1 MDKIA
6 ELAGIAATLPL
17 TPGVYKMYNKHG
29 KIIYVGKSKALK
41 NRVSQYFQNVSQ
53 HTPKT
58 LRMVQEVDHFECVF
72 TNTETEALVLENE
85 LIKLYTPK
93 YNIKLKDDKS
103 YPYICLTTSEK
114 YPRLTLVRSKNSREH
129 KNDKLFG
136 PYSSAITVRRVI
148 DTANKL
154 FMLPTCTRKFP
165 RDIGRDRPCLNYHIK
180 QCCGVC
186 TGNVSDE
193 DYKKITDRVESFLK
207 EDYEEV
213 LSSLEKLMLD
223 ASEELNFE
231 KAATYRDIYRSVEAL
246 RNKQKILLQERQ
258 DRDIFGY
265 WADDVS
271 GCLSV
276 LILRR
281 GKLIDS
287 ERILIGADEILESDT
302 FSAFLTEYYKTREYI
317 PNVIMIPPEL
327 NSEELSECREYLS
340 SLAGKSVTIHCP
352 ERGQFRRLLQM
363 SADNAREYVM
373 HQRMAND
380 KQDKKLFELAEIL
393 SLEVLPEHI
402 EAYDISNSGK
412 EHTVAGMICI
422 KDGKFS
428 KKDYRLFNIKG
439 CVQDDYSAMKEA
451 LSRRMAHYQQELAD
465 TEADKKWSLPDLILL
480 DGGVGHVNVIKELL
494 LEMNIDVPV
503 FGMVKDEHHKT
514 RTLTDGENEVSIA
527 ANQTVFRFVYGIQEE
542 IHRFTFGAMDKKRRG
557 AVKHSS
563 LEKISGIGETKAKK
577 LMESF
582 KTVAKIKE
590 ASIDELSSV
599 KGISRTDAVNVYEYF
614 HKNNKITKNG
624 VDL

>member
-1 MDKIA
+1 MDKIS
-6 ELAGIAATLPL
+6 ELAGIAATLPA
-17 TPGVYKMYNKHG
+17 TCGVYKMYNKHG

-41 NRVSQYFQNVSQ
+41 NRVSQYFQNISQ
-53 HTPKT
+53 HNPKT
-58 LRMVQEVDHFECVF
+58 LRMVHEVDRFECVF

-103 YPYICLTTSEK
+103 YPYICLSTSEK
-114 YPRLTLVRSKNSREH
+114 FPKLSLVRSKNAKEH

-165 RDIGRDRPCLNYHIK
+165 RDIGRERPCLNYHIK

-186 TGNVSDE
+186 TGNVSE
-193 DYKKITDRVESFLK
+193 EEYKKITDRVESFLK
-207 EDYEEV
+207 EEYEDV
-213 LSSLEKLMLD
+213 LESLEKLMLE

-246 RNKQKILLQERQ
+246 CNKQKILLQERQ

-265 WADDVS
+265 WSDDVS

-287 ERILIGADEILESDT
+287 ERILIGADEILDSYT
-302 FSAFLTEYYKTREYI
+302 FAAFLTDYYKTREYI
-317 PNVIMIPPEL
+317 PHVIMVPPEL
-327 NSEELSECREYLS
+327 HSDELVECREYLAALS
-340 SLAGKSVTIHCP
+340 GKNVTIHCP
-352 ERGQFRRLLQM
+352 ERGQFRKLLSL

-373 HQRMAND
+373 HQRMVND
-380 KQDKKLFELAEIL
+380 KQDKKLYELATIL
-393 SLEVLPEHI
+393 SLEVLPERI
-402 EAYDISNSGK
+402 EAYDVSNSGK
-412 EHTVAGMICI
+412 EHTVAGMICVRN
-422 KDGKFS
+422 GKFS
-428 KKDYRLFNIKG
+428 KKDYRLFNIRDS
-439 CVQDDYSAMKEA
+439 VQDDYSSMREA
-451 LSRRMAHYQQELAD
+451 LSRRMAHYQQEFSD
-465 TEADKKWSLPDLILL
+465 GVEDKKWQLPDLILL
-480 DGGVGHVNVIKELL
+480 DGGVGHVSVIKTLL
-494 LEMNIDVPV
+494 DEMNVDVPV

-527 ANQTVFRFVYGIQEE
+527 ANQTVFRFIYGIQEE
-542 IHRFTFGAMDKKRRG
+542 IHRFTFGAMDKQRRR

-563 LEKISGIGETKAKK
+563 LEKIDGIGESKSKK
-577 LMESF
+577 LMTAF
-582 KTVAKIKE
+582 KTVASIKK
-590 ASIDELSSV
+590 ASVEELSRV
-599 KGISRTDAVNVYEYF
+599 KGISLADAHNVYSYF
-614 HKNNKITKNG
+614 HK
-624 VDL
+624 DE